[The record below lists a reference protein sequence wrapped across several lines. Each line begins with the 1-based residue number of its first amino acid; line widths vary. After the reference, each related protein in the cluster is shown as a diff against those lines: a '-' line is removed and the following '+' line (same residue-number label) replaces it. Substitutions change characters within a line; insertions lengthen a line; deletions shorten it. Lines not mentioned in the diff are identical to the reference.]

1 MKSAILT
8 KCGAR
13 FFPITKN
20 IKNMM
25 RFTTLIKHPADWMT
39 GGQGEHG
46 AVLTSRIRLARNLR
60 HHPFPGWA
68 KRDQRA
74 AALDLMR
81 PAVESLGAMKG
92 AFSHELG
99 DLTSVQKQVLVER
112 HLISRE
118 HAARGDGSAAVIE
131 RRQTFS
137 LMLNEEDH
145 LRMQAIRPGLQLSA
159 AFNALSAL
167 DTELE
172 SSLEFAF
179 DPTLGYLTTCPTNL
193 GTGLR
198 ASAMLHLPG
207 LVLSDQI
214 GQVLQAVNK
223 IGLAVRGLYGEGT
236 ESLGNLYQIS
246 NQSTL
251 GESEETI
258 IRRLERVI
266 SQVSSHEQNAR
277 EKLLEDDPEMVS
289 DKIGRAYG
297 VLRHAHI
304 IDSKEAL
311 NHLSL
316 LRLGGNL
323 GFFPPDTVML
333 CDTLLMDIQPAHL
346 QLHSGQKLSPEER
359 DSIRAKIV
367 RSRLQSLESPDNRI
381 SSSDDQPISDPPNPG
396 DA

>member
-1 MKSAILT
+1 
-8 KCGAR
+8 
-13 FFPITKN
+13 
-20 IKNMM
+20 MM

-60 HHPFPGWA
+60 RQPFPGWA

-81 PAVESLGAMKG
+81 PAVEALPAMKG

-145 LRMQAIRPGLQLSA
+145 LRMQAIRPGLQLSS
-159 AFNALSAL
+159 AFAALSEL

-172 SSLEFAF
+172 RALEFAF

-266 SQVSSHEQNAR
+266 SQVSNHEQNAR
-277 EKLLEDDPEMVS
+277 EKLLEDDPAMVS

-297 VLRHAHI
+297 VLKFAHI

-316 LRLGGNL
+316 LRLGGTL
-323 GFFPPDTVML
+323 GFFPAETVML
-333 CDTLLMDIQPAHL
+333 CDSLLMDIQPAHL
-346 QLHSGQKLSPEER
+346 QLHSGRKLSPEER
-359 DSIRAKIV
+359 DSIRAEIV
-367 RSRLQSLESPDNRI
+367 RSRLLSLESPDIRI
-381 SSSDDQPISDPPNPG
+381 SSNDEKKDSDPPNPG

>member
-1 MKSAILT
+1 
-8 KCGAR
+8 
-13 FFPITKN
+13 
-20 IKNMM
+20 MM
-25 RFTTLIKHPADWMT
+25 RFSTLVKHPADWMT

-60 HHPFPGWA
+60 RHPFPGWA
-68 KRDQRA
+68 KREQRA

-81 PAVESLGAMKG
+81 PAIEALPAMKD
-92 AFSHELG
+92 AFSQELG
-99 DLTSVQKQVLVER
+99 DLSSVQKQVLVER

-118 HAARGDGSAAVIE
+118 HAARGVGSAAVIE
-131 RRQTFS
+131 RRQTLS

-145 LRMQAIRPGLQLSA
+145 LRMQAIRPGLQLAA
-159 AFNALSAL
+159 AFNALSEL
-167 DTELE
+167 DSELE
-172 SSLEFAF
+172 NTLEFAF

-214 GQVLQAVNK
+214 GQVLQSVNK

-266 SQVSSHEQNAR
+266 SQVANHEQNAR
-277 EKLLEDDPEMVS
+277 EKLLDDDPEMVA

-316 LRLGGNL
+316 LRLGGTL
-323 GFFPPDTVML
+323 GFFPPATVIV

-346 QLHSGQKLSPEER
+346 QLHSGRKLSPDER
-359 DSIRAKIV
+359 DAIRAQIV
-367 RSRLQSLESPDNRI
+367 RSRLHSLQSPVNR
-381 SSSDDQPISDPPNPG
+381 SISDEPKPLSDPTNPG

>member
-1 MKSAILT
+1 
-8 KCGAR
+8 
-13 FFPITKN
+13 
-20 IKNMM
+20 MM

-60 HHPFPGWA
+60 RHPFPGWA

-81 PAVESLGAMKG
+81 PAVEALPAMKG

-145 LRMQAIRPGLQLSA
+145 LRMQAIRPGLQLTA
-159 AFNALSAL
+159 AFNALSEL

-297 VLRHAHI
+297 VLRYAHI

-316 LRLGGNL
+316 LRLGGTL
-323 GFFPPDTVML
+323 GFFSPETVML

-346 QLHSGQKLSPEER
+346 QLHSGRKLSPEER
-359 DSIRAKIV
+359 DSIRAEIV
-367 RSRLQSLESPDNRI
+367 RSRLLSLESPDNRI
-381 SSSDDQPISDPPNPG
+381 PSKDEKKISDPSNPG

>member
-1 MKSAILT
+1 
-8 KCGAR
+8 
-13 FFPITKN
+13 
-20 IKNMM
+20 MM
-25 RFTTLIKHPADWMT
+25 RFSTLIKHPADWMT
-39 GGQGEHG
+39 GGQGDHG

-60 HHPFPGWA
+60 SHPFPGWA
-68 KRDQRA
+68 KREQRA
-74 AALDLMR
+74 AALELMR
-81 PAVESLGAMKG
+81 PAVEALPAMKG
-92 AFSHELG
+92 AFSQELG
-99 DLTSVQKQVLVER
+99 DLSPVQKQVLVER

-159 AFNALSAL
+159 AFAALSAL
-167 DTELE
+167 DSELE
-172 SSLEFAF
+172 HSLEFAF

-214 GQVLQAVNK
+214 GQVLQAVSK

-266 SQVSSHEQNAR
+266 SQVASHEHNAR

-304 IDSKEAL
+304 IDSKESL
-311 NHLSL
+311 THLSL
-316 LRLGGNL
+316 LRLGGIL
-323 GFFPPDTVML
+323 GFFPPETVML

-346 QLHSGQKLSPEER
+346 QLHSDRKLEPEER
-359 DSIRAKIV
+359 DAIRAEIV
-367 RSRLQSLESPDNRI
+367 RSRLHSLDSPDTRFTSGTNK
-381 SSSDDQPISDPPNPG
+381 PLPNSHNTG

>member
-1 MKSAILT
+1 
-8 KCGAR
+8 
-13 FFPITKN
+13 
-20 IKNMM
+20 MM
-25 RFTTLIKHPADWMT
+25 RFSTLIKHPADWMA

-46 AVLTSRIRLARNLR
+46 AVLTSRIRLARNLHR
-60 HHPFPGWA
+60 HPFPGWA

-81 PAVESLGAMKG
+81 PAIESLPAMKG

-137 LMLNEEDH
+137 IMLNEEDH
-145 LRMQAIRPGLQLSA
+145 LRMQAIRPGLQLST
-159 AFNALSAL
+159 AFAALSEL

-179 DPTLGYLTTCPTNL
+179 DPSLGYLTTCPTNL

-266 SQVSSHEQNAR
+266 SQVASHEQNAR
-277 EKLLEDDPEMVS
+277 EKLLQDDPEMVA

-311 NHLSL
+311 NYLSL
-316 LRLGGNL
+316 LRLGGTI
-323 GFFPPDTVML
+323 GFFPAETVIL

-346 QLHSGQKLSPEER
+346 QLHSGRKLSAEER
-359 DSIRAKIV
+359 DAIRAEIV
-367 RSRLQSLESPDNRI
+367 RSRLLSLESPDIRI
-381 SSSDDQPISDPPNPG
+381 SANESNNSPDTSNPG

>member
-1 MKSAILT
+1 
-8 KCGAR
+8 
-13 FFPITKN
+13 
-20 IKNMM
+20 MM
-25 RFTTLIKHPADWMT
+25 RFSTLVKHPADWMT

-46 AVLTSRIRLARNLR
+46 AVLTSRIRLARNLSR
-60 HHPFPGWA
+60 HSFPGWA

-81 PAVESLGAMKG
+81 PAVEALPAMKD
-92 AFSHELG
+92 AFSQELG
-99 DLTSVQKQVLVER
+99 DLSPVQKQVLVER

-118 HAARGDGSAAVIE
+118 HAARGNGSAAVIE

-145 LRMQAIRPGLQLSA
+145 LRMQSIRPGLQLSA
-159 AFNALSAL
+159 AYQALSEL
-167 DTELE
+167 DSELE
-172 SSLEFAF
+172 NSLEFAF

-193 GTGLR
+193 GTGMR

-266 SQVSSHEQNAR
+266 SQVANHEHNAR
-277 EKLLEDDPEMVS
+277 GKLLEDDPDMVA

-311 NHLSL
+311 THLSL
-316 LRLGGNL
+316 LRLGGIL
-323 GFFPPDTVML
+323 GFFRPETVVL

-346 QLHSGQKLSPEER
+346 QLHSGRKLAPEER
-359 DSIRAKIV
+359 DAIRAEIV
-367 RSRLQSLESPDNRI
+367 RDRLHSLDSPDTRLT
-381 SSSDDQPISDPPNPG
+381 SEPRKPLSDPNNPG
-396 DA
+396 DS

>member
-1 MKSAILT
+1 
-8 KCGAR
+8 
-13 FFPITKN
+13 
-20 IKNMM
+20 MM
-25 RFTTLIKHPADWMT
+25 RFSTLIKNPADWMT
-39 GGQGEHG
+39 GGQAEHG

-60 HHPFPGWA
+60 RHPYPGWA
-68 KRDQRA
+68 KREERA
-74 AALDLMR
+74 AALELIR
-81 PAVESLGAMKG
+81 PAVESLSAMKD
-92 AFSHELG
+92 AFSQELST
-99 DLTSVQKQVLVER
+99 LNPVQKQVLVER

-137 LMLNEEDH
+137 LMINEEDH
-145 LRMQAIRPGLQLSA
+145 LRMQAIRPGLQLAA
-159 AFNALSAL
+159 AFNALSEL
-167 DTELE
+167 DSELE
-172 SSLEFAF
+172 KSLDFAF
-179 DPTLGYLTTCPTNL
+179 DPALGYLTTCPTNL

-198 ASAMLHLPG
+198 ASAMLHLPA

-214 GQVLQAVNK
+214 GQVLQAVSK

-266 SQVSSHEQNAR
+266 AEVAAHEHNAR
-277 EKLLEDDPEMVS
+277 EKLIEDDPGMVA

-297 VLRHAHI
+297 TLRHAHI
-304 IDSKEAL
+304 IESKEAL
-311 NHLSL
+311 NLLSL
-316 LRLGGNL
+316 LRFGGIL
-323 GFFPPDTVML
+323 GFFPAETVVL

-346 QLHSGQKLSPEER
+346 QLHAGRKLPPEER
-359 DSIRAKIV
+359 DTIRAEIV
-367 RSRLQSLESPDNRI
+367 RCRLQSLHSPDNRLT
-381 SSSDDQPISDPPNPG
+381 PHETKTLTDPNNPG

>member
-1 MKSAILT
+1 
-8 KCGAR
+8 
-13 FFPITKN
+13 
-20 IKNMM
+20 MM
-25 RFTTLIKHPADWMT
+25 RFSTLIKHPADWMT
-39 GGQGEHG
+39 GGQSEHG

-60 HHPFPGWA
+60 RHPFPGWA

-74 AALDLMR
+74 AALDLLR
-81 PAVESLGAMKG
+81 PAVESLPAMKG

-145 LRMQAIRPGLQLSA
+145 LRMQAIRPGLQLTA
-159 AFNALSAL
+159 AFNALAEL

-179 DPTLGYLTTCPTNL
+179 DPKLGYLTTCPTNL

-316 LRLGGNL
+316 LRLGGTL
-323 GFFPPDTVML
+323 GFFPPETVMA

-346 QLHSGQKLSPEER
+346 QLHSGRKLSPEER
-359 DSIRAKIV
+359 DAIRAEIV
-367 RSRLQSLESPDNRI
+367 RSRLHSLESPDNRI
-381 SSSDDQPISDPPNPG
+381 SSNDGKSFSDPINPG
-396 DA
+396 DT

>member
-1 MKSAILT
+1 
-8 KCGAR
+8 
-13 FFPITKN
+13 
-20 IKNMM
+20 M

-60 HHPFPGWA
+60 RHPFPGWA

-74 AALDLMR
+74 AALELMR
-81 PAVESLGAMKG
+81 PAVDALPAMKG

-131 RRQTFS
+131 RRQSLS

-145 LRMQAIRPGLQLSA
+145 LRMQAIRPGLQLTA
-159 AFNALSAL
+159 AFNALSEIDTAL
-167 DTELE
+167 EE
-172 SSLEFAF
+172 SLEFAF

-266 SQVSSHEQNAR
+266 SQVSNHEQNAR

-297 VLRHAHI
+297 VLRYAHI

-316 LRLGGNL
+316 LRLGGTL
-323 GFFPPDTVML
+323 GFFSPATVML
-333 CDTLLMDIQPAHL
+333 CDSLLMDIQPAHL
-346 QLHSGQKLSPEER
+346 QLHSGRKLSPEER
-359 DSIRAKIV
+359 DAIRAEIV
-367 RSRLQSLESPDNRI
+367 RSRLHSLESPDNRI
-381 SSSDDQPISDPPNPG
+381 PSKDGKHPTDTTHPG

>member
-1 MKSAILT
+1 
-8 KCGAR
+8 
-13 FFPITKN
+13 
-20 IKNMM
+20 MM
-25 RFTTLIKHPADWMT
+25 RFSTLIKHPADWMT
-39 GGQGEHG
+39 GGAGDHC

-60 HHPFPGWA
+60 NHPFPGWA
-68 KRDQRA
+68 KREQRA

-81 PAVESLGAMKG
+81 PAVENLPAMKD

-118 HAARGDGSAAVIE
+118 HAARGDGSGAVIE

-159 AFNALSAL
+159 AFEALSAL

-172 SSLEFAF
+172 DALEFAF

-266 SQVSSHEQNAR
+266 SQVAQHEQNAR

-297 VLRHAHI
+297 VLRYAHI

-323 GFFPPDTVML
+323 GFFPAETGLL
-333 CDTLLMDIQPAHL
+333 CDALLMDIQPAHL
-346 QLHSGQKLSPEER
+346 QLHSGRKLSPEER
-359 DSIRAKIV
+359 DSIRAQIV
-367 RSRLQSLESPDNRI
+367 RSRLQSLDSPDNRI
-381 SSSDDQPISDPPNPG
+381 LSKEGELPPDPPTPETYE
-396 DA
+396 

>member
-1 MKSAILT
+1 
-8 KCGAR
+8 
-13 FFPITKN
+13 
-20 IKNMM
+20 MM
-25 RFTTLIKHPADWMT
+25 RFSTLIKHPADWMA
-39 GGQGEHG
+39 GGHGEHG

-60 HHPFPGWA
+60 NHPFPGWA
-68 KRDQRA
+68 KREQRA

-81 PAVESLGAMKG
+81 PAVEALPAMKG

-118 HAARGDGSAAVIE
+118 HAARGDGSAAIIE

-145 LRMQAIRPGLQLSA
+145 LRMQAIRPGLELSS
-159 AFNALSAL
+159 AFAALSEL
-167 DTELE
+167 DSELE
-172 SSLEFAF
+172 GPLEFAF

-266 SQVSSHEQNAR
+266 SQVASHEQNSR

-297 VLRHAHI
+297 ILRYSHI

-311 NHLSL
+311 NLLSL
-316 LRLGGNL
+316 VRLGGCL
-323 GFFPPDTVML
+323 GFFPAETAVL
-333 CDTLLMDIQPAHL
+333 CDSLLMDIQPAHL
-346 QLHSGQKLSPEER
+346 QLHTGRKLSAEER
-359 DSIRAKIV
+359 DSIRAEIV
-367 RSRLQSLESPDNRI
+367 RSRLHSLDSPAIYSPSNEGSD
-381 SSSDDQPISDPPNPG
+381 SSNTPSPG

>member
-1 MKSAILT
+1 
-8 KCGAR
+8 
-13 FFPITKN
+13 
-20 IKNMM
+20 MM

-60 HHPFPGWA
+60 RHSFPGWA
-68 KRDQRA
+68 KREQRA

-81 PAVESLGAMKG
+81 PAVESLPAMKG
-92 AFSHELG
+92 AFSHELC

-145 LRMQAIRPGLQLSA
+145 LRMQAIRPGLQLTA
-159 AFNALSAL
+159 AFNALSEL

-172 SSLEFAF
+172 ESLEFAF

-297 VLRHAHI
+297 VLRYAHI

-316 LRLGGNL
+316 LRLGGTL
-323 GFFPPDTVML
+323 GFFPPETVML

-346 QLHSGQKLSPEER
+346 QLHSGRKLSPEER
-359 DSIRAKIV
+359 DAIRAEIV
-367 RSRLQSLESPDNRI
+367 RSRLLSLESPDNRI
-381 SSSDDQPISDPPNPG
+381 SAKDETNLSDPSNPG